1 MKSKLRKCVKMLA
14 VCAICLS
21 CCGCI
26 GRQVEGGHS
35 KLNERQMQILEESGL
50 PTDYEELTLGQKS
63 DIEAIEEMLVYLE
76 EKYEI
81 PFAYDGYGTASMFDD
96 ERLLAKPLEGEVTD
110 TVEVT
115 RQWNGKKN
123 AYEYE
128 DNYETFLAQPLYQ
141 QAMEEY
147 FAQHLEPG
155 TYKVFV
161 RVSRMDK
168 EYDPDNVLSCAV
180 ASCSLFIDE
189 AACRDGITLDKLA
202 EDYSQWILQYCDG
215 APVSIGF
222 FILEEG
228 RLPDINAEN
237 STALGGIDFLLEKR
251 YCSISADGEVNIY

>member
-63 DIEAIEEMLVYLE
+63 AIEAIEEMLVYLE

-96 ERLLAKPLEGEVTD
+96 ERLLAKPLEGEVAD

-115 RQWNGKKN
+115 REWNDKKN

-128 DNYETFLAQPLYQ
+128 DNYETFLAAPLYQ
-141 QAMEEY
+141 QALDAYLSE
-147 FAQHLEPG
+147 HLEAG
-155 TYKVFV
+155 SYKVYAT
-161 RVSRMDK
+161 VSRVEGKYEKDA
-168 EYDPDNVLSCAV
+168 LG
-180 ASCSLFIDE
+180 SCSATISLFLDASVCPDE
-189 AACRDGITLDKLA
+189 ETLDKLA
-202 EDYSQWILQYCDG
+202 GDFGAWIAKQSDG
-215 APVSIGF
+215 MPNRTVFSVMKDGDLEGINSENFIEIQKSGQRTMYRTCSVDSSGSI
-222 FILEEG
+222 
-228 RLPDINAEN
+228 
-237 STALGGIDFLLEKR
+237 
-251 YCSISADGEVNIY
+251 NIY